1 MKMIYKIMILLL
13 RVGAGF
19 YILMQGYEKLT
30 GGFAIDGLVS
40 VIRDN
45 QDSPAWYKALFETV
59 IAHNLELFKW
69 AVQLGEIAIGLGLIL
84 GIMSYTAS
92 AFGVF
97 IMVNYILADMIFTY
111 PLQLVVFVIL
121 LMNRRTLEQISLN
134 HFIKRKT
141 IRNDN
146 NGTYSHSG

>member
-1 MKMIYKIMILLL
+1 MIYKIMILLL

-45 QDSPAWYKALFETV
+45 QDSPAWYKALFEIV

-84 GIMSYTAS
+84 GVMSYTAS

-121 LMNRRTLEQISLN
+121 LMNRRTLEHISLN

>member
-1 MKMIYKIMILLL
+1 MILLL

-45 QDSPAWYKALFETV
+45 QDSPAWYKAFFETV

-84 GIMSYTAS
+84 GVMSYTAS

-134 HFIKRKT
+134 HFIKRKM

>member
-1 MKMIYKIMILLL
+1 MILLL

-69 AVQLGEIAIGLGLIL
+69 AVQLGEIAIGLGSIL

-111 PLQLVVFVIL
+111 PLQLVMFVIL

-146 NGTYSHSG
+146 NGAYSHSG

>member
-1 MKMIYKIMILLL
+1 MILLL